1 MARPRCLRHWIA
13 RMPIFYINFRRRKQN
28 SNKTVL
34 AKDDVGIDLP
44 GLKEVKTLASAF
56 ACDLL
61 LHDINS
67 ASDSPVEAVIVTNPE
82 GQELMTILTAD
93 LLPKSMLH

>member
-1 MARPRCLRHWIA
+1 VARPRYLRHWIP
-13 RMPIFYINFRRRKQN
+13 RMPTFYISFRRREQS

-44 GLKEVKTLASAF
+44 GLKEAKTLASAF
-56 ACDLL
+56 ACDLF

-67 ASDSPVEAVIVTNPE
+67 ASDSPFEAVIVTNPE

-93 LLPKSMLH
+93 ILPKSILH

>member
-1 MARPRCLRHWIA
+1 
-13 RMPIFYINFRRRKQN
+13 MPIFYINFRRREQN

-44 GLKEVKTLASAF
+44 GFKEAKTLASAF

-61 LHDINS
+61 LQDINS

-82 GQELMTILTAD
+82 GQELMIILTAD
-93 LLPKSMLH
+93 FLPKSMLH